1 MKAITFPVLV
11 AAMPFGLSAKKNADE
26 TFWTSFEKNQD
37 DLYRFERDAETV
49 FFSKDLHSWIKLT
62 C

>member
-1 MKAITFPVLV
+1 
-11 AAMPFGLSAKKNADE
+11 MPFGLSAKKNADE